1 MVTLIRTLKRI
12 ITSPQSP
19 NNNNKSLQ
27 TKTATSTAQTDQN
40 ISAGHVHHD
49 QIKETETT
57 SDAIEMNKKER
68 ASSAVTLRLTS
79 TSSQKPFATAD
90 TSDEKSAAVNSNEKN
105 TQLDQKRKA
114 STDEE
119 LPTKKAD
126 VNKYRQICS
135 TTNGCTHVAVQAGV
149 CMRHGARRK
158 LCSSEGC
165 TNMVVGGVCIRH
177 VAKVTRKHKLCSRE
191 ECTNQARKGGVCI
204 RHGAQKKRCSR
215 EECTN
220 YAKKG
225 GVCMRHGAN
234 PWDLGCS
241 T

>member
-12 ITSPQSP
+12 TTSTSPLTNESS
-19 NNNNKSLQ
+19 KSE
-27 TKTATSTAQTDQN
+27 TATVATRTDQN
-40 ISAGHVHHD
+40 FSANHVNHG
-49 QIKETETT
+49 QLKKTETT
-57 SDAIEMNKKER
+57 ANDAIEMSKKER
-68 ASSAVTLRLTS
+68 
-79 TSSQKPFATAD
+79 TSSDNTTSPQNS
-90 TSDEKSAAVNSNEKN
+90 SDEKSAAVNSNEKN
-105 TQLDQKRKA
+105 TETKLDQKRKA
-114 STDEE
+114 STHEE
-119 LPTKKAD
+119 LPTKKAA
-126 VNKYRQICS
+126 VNKYKKICS
-135 TTNGCTHVAVQAGV
+135 TNGCTHVAVQAGV